1 MIWVQLIFG
10 TVLYNVGT
18 FTIDVD
24 SNRQELE
31 SGVCVLYIFRFMP
44 LNHVG

>member
-18 FTIDVD
+18 FTKDVD
-24 SNRQELE
+24 SNRQEFE
-31 SGVCVLYIFRFMP
+31 SGVCVSYIVYLGPCR
-44 LNHVG
+44 